1 MISSQLM
8 IAFDGRELP
17 EDIAGAVSKRPFAGV
32 TLFYG
37 HNVDSPAQVRALTVA
52 LQSATAAEN
61 RPLLIAIDQ
70 EGGQLNA
77 LGLQSTQFAGAMA
90 LGAAGSEDLAERVG
104 RAIGRELRAVGVN
117 VNYSPVCDLATN
129 PANPALGIRSFGDD
143 PVAVG
148 KLAAATVRGLQ
159 AEGVAATLKHF
170 PGHGDIG
177 VDTHLQL
184 AVVDEPREAFLARE
198 VVPFRAAM
206 DEGPH
211 LVMAGHV
218 GVPALTDDATL
229 PASLARPVMTH
240 LLRDELG
247 YDGLAITDALDMHAL
262 AQGAAQIVD
271 AIAALNAGEDLLLGT
286 ADVQL
291 LKRLEEGLEQA
302 ELRGLLDPRARQ
314 TSHARLVATRTWL
327 AKFEQPSID
336 VVGSPEHQELAAEL
350 AQRSVTLVRNDDGLL
365 PLRLADGARVA
376 VIQPRPTDMTP
387 ADTSSQVPALLAEAV
402 RRRHSMADELVIE
415 HSPTDEDIAAL
426 ATRVASYDMVILG
439 TTAANLVPAQAAL
452 AQRILGLGVPTVTIA
467 LRTPWDL
474 GAYPAART
482 HVCSY
487 GILPPT
493 IQALAEALFG
503 EWPFSGRLP
512 VEIAGLYPRGH
523 SLGGHGPP

>member
-1 MISSQLM
+1 MIWSQLM
-8 IAFDGRELP
+8 IAFDGRDLP
-17 EDIAGAVSKRPFAGV
+17 ADIAKQISERPFAGV

-37 HNVDSPAQVRALTVA
+37 HNVDSPAQVRALTAA
-52 LQSATAAEN
+52 LQAAATQDG

-77 LGLQSTQFAGAMA
+77 LGMQSTQFAGAMA
-90 LGAAGSEDLAERVG
+90 LGAVASEELAERVG
-104 RAIGRELRAVGVN
+104 QAIARELRAVGVN

-129 PANPALGIRSFGDD
+129 PKNPALGIRSFGDD

-198 VVPFRAAM
+198 VVPFRLAM

-218 GVPALTDDATL
+218 GLPALTGDATL

-286 ADVQL
+286 ADAEL
-291 LKRLEEGLEQA
+291 LKRLEEGLAQA

-314 TSHARLVATRTWL
+314 SSFARLVATRTWL
-327 AKFEQPSID
+327 AGFEQPPLD
-336 VVGSPEHQELAAEL
+336 VVGSAEHQQLATEL
-350 AQRSVTLVRNDDGLL
+350 AQRSMTLVRNDDGLL

-387 ADTSSQVPALLAEAV
+387 ADTSSHVPALLAEAV
-402 RRRHSMADELVIE
+402 RRRHSMTDELVVE
-415 HSPTDEDIAAL
+415 HSPTDADIAAL
-426 ATRVASYDMVILG
+426 AARVAGYEMVVLG
-439 TTAANLVPAQAAL
+439 TTSANLVPAQAAL
-452 AQRILGLGVPTVTIA
+452 AQRVGGLGVPTVTVA

-474 GAYPAART
+474 AAYPAART
-482 HVCSY
+482 HACSY

-493 IQALAEALFG
+493 IDALAAALFG
-503 EWPFSGRLP
+503 EQPFSGHLP

-523 SLGGHGPP
+523 GLT